1 MKVLV
6 GFASRHGA
14 TSQIAES
21 IGDVLSARG
30 HDVIVRPT
38 EEVSSV
44 GGFDAVVL
52 GSAIYMGHWLA
63 PARKWVDRHGDE
75 LAARPVWLFSSG
87 PIGDP
92 PKPDPDSIDVEHIV
106 AVTHARDHRV
116 FGGEL
121 DKGKLSFKEKLAVG
135 AVKAPE
141 GDYRD
146 WDEIRKWANGVA
158 DTLPSGRT

>member
-1 MKVLV
+1 MRGGRMKVLV

-75 LAARPVWLFSSG
+75 LAARPVWLVLRRPPRG
-87 PIGDP
+87 P
-92 PKPDPDSIDVEHIV
+92 PKPRPGPVDREDNVV
-106 AVTHARDHRV
+106 
-116 FGGEL
+116 
-121 DKGKLSFKEKLAVG
+121 
-135 AVKAPE
+135 
-141 GDYRD
+141 
-146 WDEIRKWANGVA
+146 
-158 DTLPSGRT
+158 